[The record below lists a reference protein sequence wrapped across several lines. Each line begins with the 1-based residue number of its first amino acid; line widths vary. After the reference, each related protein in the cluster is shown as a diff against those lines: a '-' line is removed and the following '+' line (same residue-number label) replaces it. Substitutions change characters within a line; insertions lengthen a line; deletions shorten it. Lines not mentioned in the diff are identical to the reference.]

1 MDGGLPQLVRG
12 NLTPPAPLP
21 WEGRGGTHRPT
32 GSRHASASTAS
43 QEVSQREHP
52 SPSGGGAGGGVDHAN
67 PRSSQRILFAALA
80 LLLALVPAAAQPL
93 RQPPE
98 IERYR
103 NYLLTD
109 PAPEPKGGAVRVTWL
124 GTATLLFDDGETQLM
139 TDGFLTRP
147 SLRKVLGT
155 IETEPK
161 VVDAALAKV
170 GVRKLAALFVAHSH
184 YDHALD
190 CAYVAR
196 KTGAV
201 LHGSSSTI
209 NVGRGGDVPAQQMV
223 EFDHGGVYRFGRF
236 TVNVLNSRHS
246 PVIRFLNDDLGQKIE
261 RPLKQ
266 PANFKDYKEGG
277 AFDFLI
283 RHGPNAILVN
293 AGGSYLEGARDGLKA
308 DVVFLTTAV
317 LSAQPGAFQAAFYKE
332 TIGAVRP
339 KLVVPIHWDN
349 FMKPLTE
356 QLEPQFDPAD
366 GWDPMIRRCRADGIR
381 FGVMQGYGRVT
392 LFGR

>member
-1 MDGGLPQLVRG
+1 MRLPLV
-12 NLTPPAPLP
+12 L
-21 WEGRGGTHRPT
+21 
-32 GSRHASASTAS
+32 
-43 QEVSQREHP
+43 V
-52 SPSGGGAGGGVDHAN
+52 
-67 PRSSQRILFAALA
+67 
-80 LLLALVPAAAQPL
+80 LLALAATAAAQPAK
-93 RQPPE
+93 QPPE

-103 NYLLTD
+103 NYLLTA
-109 PAPEPKGGAVRVTWL
+109 PAPEPKNGSVRVTWL

-147 SLRKVLGT
+147 SLRKVLAT

-161 VVDAALAKV
+161 VVDAALAKA
-170 GVRKLAALFVAHSH
+170 GVTKLAALFVAHTH

-201 LHGSSSTI
+201 LHGSSSTL
-209 NVGRGGDVPAQQMV
+209 NVGRGGDVPEKQMV
-223 EFDHGGVYRFGRF
+223 EFDHGQSYRFGKF
-236 TVNVLNSRHS
+236 SVTVLKSRHS
-246 PVIRFLNDDLGQKIE
+246 PTIRFLNDDLGQRVE

-266 PANFKDYKEGG
+266 PASFKDYKEGG

-283 RHGPNAILVN
+283 SHGPNAVLVN
-293 AGGSYLEGARDGLKA
+293 AGGSYIEGARDGLKA

-317 LSAQPGAFQAAFYKE
+317 LSAQPAAFQAAFYTE
-332 TIGAVRP
+332 TVGKVRP

-356 QLEPQFDPAD
+356 QLDPQFDPAD
-366 GWDPMIRRCRADGIR
+366 GWDPLIRRCRADGIG
-381 FGVMQGYGRVT
+381 FGILPGYGRVT
-392 LFGR
+392 LFAR

>member
-1 MDGGLPQLVRG
+1 MRFLPV
-12 NLTPPAPLP
+12 
-21 WEGRGGTHRPT
+21 
-32 GSRHASASTAS
+32 
-43 QEVSQREHP
+43 V
-52 SPSGGGAGGGVDHAN
+52 
-67 PRSSQRILFAALA
+67 
-80 LLLALVPAAAQPL
+80 LLALAASAAAQPA
-93 RQPPE
+93 RQSPE

-103 NYLLTD
+103 NYFLTD

-124 GTATLLFDDGETQLM
+124 GTATLLFDDGETKLM
-139 TDGFLTRP
+139 TDGFLSRP
-147 SLRKVLGT
+147 PLRKVLGK

-161 VVDAALAKV
+161 VVDAALEKV
-170 GVRKLAALFVAHSH
+170 GVTKLAALFVAHSH

-196 KTGAV
+196 KTGAI
-201 LHGSSSTI
+201 LYGSSSTM
-209 NVGRGGDVPAQQMV
+209 NVGRGGDVPEKQMV
-223 EFDHGGVYRFGRF
+223 EFDHGKDYGFGRF
-236 TVNVLNSRHS
+236 SVTVLKSRHS
-246 PVIRFLNDDLGQKIE
+246 PTIRFLNDDLGQRIE
-261 RPLKQ
+261 LPLRQ

-283 RHGPNAILVN
+283 RHGPNAVLVN
-293 AGGSYLEGARDGLKA
+293 AGGSYIEGARDGLKA
-308 DVVFLTTAV
+308 DAVFLTTAV

-332 TIGAVRP
+332 TIGAVHP

-381 FGVMQGYGRVT
+381 FGILQGYGRVT